1 VTEPDWAKAMVQ
13 GFLARK
19 RLELLIDEAEDR
31 LLLLNVQSF
40 VQKEVE
46 RRALAQPANYLLR
59 DDT

>member
-1 VTEPDWAKAMVQ
+1 MVQ